1 MTILVTG
8 SSGFIG
14 SNLVKHLQ
22 KKKLSF
28 HGIDKVSNPY
38 FKFKN
43 FNKIKLENKNDI
55 SKLIIKKKIKK
66 VIHLAAM
73 PGFVS
78 CHNNP
83 EKAFDD
89 NISATFNLLA
99 ACKKNGIKNILV
111 ASSMGVKNFSKSPSI
126 YGLSKFTCENICKT
140 FNKLYKMNI
149 KICKISNVFGPYSI
163 HKSSAI
169 HAFTKKIIQGKK
181 IQIHKNGMQE
191 RDFIFTEDVCKK
203 MLDVL
208 NKKNKAVEI
217 EINNNKFLRILD
229 LISIFKKITKKQ
241 ITHKFVQTPK
251 GYDDKVYKKKIS
263 IKNKD
268 LIKKIALT
276 FNWYMSNYKIK

>member
-8 SSGFIG
+8 TSGFIG
-14 SNLVKHLQ
+14 SNLVKYLQ
-22 KKKLSF
+22 KKNLKF
-28 HGIDKVSNPY
+28 YGVDKISNPY

-43 FNKIKLENKNDI
+43 FYKINLKDKNKI
-55 SKLIIKKKIKK
+55 SKLILKKKIKK

-83 EKAFDD
+83 DKAFND
-89 NISATFNLLA
+89 NILATFNLLV
-99 ACKKNGIKNILV
+99 ACKNNEVKNILI
-111 ASSMGVKNFSKSPSI
+111 ASSMGVKNFFKSPSI
-126 YGLSKFTCENICKT
+126 YGMSKFTCENFCKT
-140 FNKLYKMNI
+140 FNVLYKMNI
-149 KICKISNVFGPYSI
+149 KICKISNVFGPYSS

-169 HAFTKKIIQGKK
+169 HAFAKKIIKGKK

-191 RDFIFTEDVCKK
+191 RDFIFSEDVCKK
-203 MLDVL
+203 MLNVM
-208 NKKNKAVEI
+208 KKNNKTKDI
-217 EINNNKFLRILD
+217 GINNNKFLRVVD
-229 LISIFKKITKKQ
+229 LINIFKKITKKK
-241 ITHKFVQTPK
+241 IAYEFIKTPE

-276 FNWYMSNYKIK
+276 FNWYMSNYK

>member
-14 SNLVKHLQ
+14 SNLVKYLQ
-22 KKKLSF
+22 KKKLKF
-28 HGIDKVSNPY
+28 YGIDKVSNPY

-43 FNKIKLENKNDI
+43 FNKLNLEDNKKI

-66 VIHLAAM
+66 VIHLAAI

-83 EKAFDD
+83 HKAFRD
-89 NISATFNLLA
+89 NISATFNLLL
-99 ACKKNGIKNILV
+99 ACKNNKVKNILV
-111 ASSMGVKNFSKSPSI
+111 ASSMGVKNFSKSPSV

-140 FNKLYKMNI
+140 FNTLYKMNI

-169 HAFTKKIIQGKK
+169 HAFAKKIIQGKK
-181 IQIHKNGMQE
+181 IQIHKKGIQE

-203 MLDVL
+203 ILIAI
-208 NKKNKAVEI
+208 NKKNTTKDI
-217 EINNNKFLRILD
+217 EINNNKFLRIFD
-229 LISIFKKITKKQ
+229 LIGIFKKITQKQ
-241 ITHKFVQTPK
+241 ITYEFIQTPK

-276 FNWYMSNYKIK
+276 FNWYMSNYK

>member
-8 SSGFIG
+8 TSGFIG
-14 SNLVKHLQ
+14 SNLVKYLQ
-22 KKKLSF
+22 KKNLKF
-28 HGIDKVSNPY
+28 YGVDKISNPY

-43 FNKIKLENKNDI
+43 FYKINLKDKNKI
-55 SKLIIKKKIKK
+55 SKLILKKKIKK

-83 EKAFDD
+83 DKAFND
-89 NISATFNLLA
+89 NILATFNLLV
-99 ACKKNGIKNILV
+99 ACKNNEVQNILI
-111 ASSMGVKNFSKSPSI
+111 ASSMGVKNFFKSPSI
-126 YGLSKFTCENICKT
+126 YGMSKFTCENFCKT
-140 FNKLYKMNI
+140 FNALYKMNI
-149 KICKISNVFGPYSI
+149 KICKISNVFGPYST

-169 HAFTKKIIQGKK
+169 HAFAKKIIQGKK

-191 RDFIFTEDVCKK
+191 RDFIFSEDVCKK
-203 MLDVL
+203 MLNVM
-208 NKKNKAVEI
+208 KKNNKTRDI
-217 EINNNKFLRILD
+217 GINNNKFLRVMD
-229 LISIFKKITKKQ
+229 LISIFKKITKKK
-241 ITHKFVQTPK
+241 IAYEFIQTPE

-276 FNWYMSNYKIK
+276 FNWYRSNYK

>member
-8 SSGFIG
+8 TSGFIG
-14 SNLVKHLQ
+14 SNLVKYLI
-22 KKKLSF
+22 KKKIKF
-28 HGIDKVSNPY
+28 YGIDKISNPY

-43 FNKIKLENKNDI
+43 FYKLNLEDKNKI
-55 SKLIIKKKIKK
+55 SKMILKKKIKK

-73 PGFVS
+73 PGFVA

-83 EKAFDD
+83 DKAFSD
-89 NISATFNLLA
+89 NISATFNLLD
-99 ACKKNGIKNILV
+99 ACKNNEVKNILV
-111 ASSMGVKNFSKSPSI
+111 ASSMGVKNFSKNPSI
-126 YGLSKFTCENICKT
+126 YGLSKFTCENFCKT
-140 FNKLYKMNI
+140 FNTLYKMNI

-169 HAFTKKIIQGKK
+169 HAFAKKIIQGKK

-203 MLDVL
+203 MLFL
-208 NKKNKAVEI
+208 INKNNKI
-217 EINNNKFLRILD
+217 KDFEINNNKFLRIID
-229 LISIFKKITKKQ
+229 LISIFKKITKKK
-241 ITHKFVQTPK
+241 ITYEFIQTPK

-263 IKNKD
+263 IKNKN

-276 FNWYMSNYKIK
+276 FNWYMSNYK

>member
-1 MTILVTG
+1 MFSDLTLYT
-8 SSGFIG
+8 SPARFMLS
-14 SNLVKHLQ
+14 Q
-22 KKKLSF
+22 K
-28 HGIDKVSNPY
+28 
-38 FKFKN
+38 
-43 FNKIKLENKNDI
+43 
-55 SKLIIKKKIKK
+55 
-66 VIHLAAM
+66 
-73 PGFVS
+73 
-78 CHNNP
+78 NN
-83 EKAFDD
+83 
-89 NISATFNLLA
+89 SR
-99 ACKKNGIKNILV
+99 
-111 ASSMGVKNFSKSPSI
+111 
-126 YGLSKFTCENICKT
+126 
-140 FNKLYKMNI
+140 
-149 KICKISNVFGPYSI
+149 
-163 HKSSAI
+163 
-169 HAFTKKIIQGKK
+169 KK